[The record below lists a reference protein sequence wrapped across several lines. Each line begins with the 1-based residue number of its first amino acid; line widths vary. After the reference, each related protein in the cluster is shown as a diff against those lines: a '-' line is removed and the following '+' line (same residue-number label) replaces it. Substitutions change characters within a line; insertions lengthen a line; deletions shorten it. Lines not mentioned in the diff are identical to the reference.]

1 MNFADVIEA
10 IRVNNPDIGRYGGT
24 LVSSIRKLQDKCDP
38 EKTGDFV
45 LVVNDHEKTFKCL
58 RAVTRN
64 DKTLKSNISHIVGV
78 VRRYVPGLVP
88 KVKSASLKFW
98 NSAIADLDKRI
109 REGDPENDMGE
120 DPSWRNLT
128 WRKIVDSKKKL
139 EFGTFERLAMDVY
152 TSAGVPPRRGEWAN
166 VVVYSTEHPKERP
179 PEQNWIFLPKSGN
192 KGAFVEFNSF
202 KTKKH
207 TNSQRIPIPAELVKS
222 VRETV
227 RRNSLEL
234 PSNLFGFDN
243 FSMQSQSNKFNTLL
257 MRALNRALERT
268 DIKRPANLFRHTFLT
283 DVFHNRLSKLSDTDL
298 KTILRNMGTSLEQAM
313 FTYRIVKQSG
323 GGGGEGGSLQEEGE
337 GSTLAS
343 KLAMLNS
350 LLEDLDPQNS

>member
-1 MNFADVIEA
+1 MEFSDVIGA
-10 IRVNNPDIGRYGGT
+10 IRDNNPDIGRYGGT
-24 LVSSIRKLQDKCDP
+24 LISSIRKLQQKCDP

-45 LVVNDHEKTFKCL
+45 QVFNDHDRTFQCL
-58 RAVTRN
+58 RSVTRN

-78 VRRYVPGLVP
+78 VRRYVPGLAQ
-88 KVKSASLKFW
+88 KVRGSSLKHW
-98 NSAIADLDKRI
+98 NMRIAELDKRI

-128 WRKIVDSKKKL
+128 WKKILEGKKKL
-139 EFGTFERLAMDVY
+139 ELGTFERLAMDVY
-152 TSAGVPPRRGEWAN
+152 TSPGVPPRRGEWAN
-166 VVVYSTEHPKERP
+166 VVAYSTEHPKDKP
-179 PEQNWIFLPKSGN
+179 PEQNWMFVPRSGT

-207 TNSQRIPIPAELVKS
+207 TNSQKIAIPPELVKS

-227 RRNSLEL
+227 KRNRLEL
-234 PSNLFGFDN
+234 PSNLFGFEN
-243 FSMQSQSNKFNTLL
+243 FSTQSQSNKFNTLL

-283 DVFHNRLSKLSDTDL
+283 DVFHNRLSKLSDTEL

-323 GGGGEGGSLQEEGE
+323 GGMALDTSLD
-337 GSTLAS
+337 A
-343 KLAMLNS
+343 KLATLNS
-350 LLEDLDPQNS
+350 LLEDLDPER